1 MLHQLNCVLN
11 NNLNFSLHKFSTTI
25 FLNEVYEKVVYFILL
40 RKKNKKE
47 NGNITTYV
55 CICKLYQMK
64 EKISDEKEEIAYLNN
79 KIEKLDRMLEDKTTV
94 SKFVVVFYL
103 SNYLHKI

>member
-1 MLHQLNCVLN
+1 
-11 NNLNFSLHKFSTTI
+11 
-25 FLNEVYEKVVYFILL
+25 
-40 RKKNKKE
+40 
-47 NGNITTYV
+47 
-55 CICKLYQMK
+55 MK